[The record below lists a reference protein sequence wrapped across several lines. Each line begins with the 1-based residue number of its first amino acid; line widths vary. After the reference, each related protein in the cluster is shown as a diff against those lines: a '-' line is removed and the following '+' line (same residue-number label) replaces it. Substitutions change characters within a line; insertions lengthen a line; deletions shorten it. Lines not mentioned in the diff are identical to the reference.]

1 MGVVGTA
8 TAHGL
13 SRGNEIV
20 VYDKYKIVGMGKIG
34 DIKFNSLEEVSK
46 CPIIFI
52 CVPTP
57 MKISGEIDLSAID
70 DSIKALKSDPKT
82 IIVIHSTAVSGSTD
96 AFARKYPQ
104 YRFAFNPEFLTEKN
118 ANEDFINSNRILIGI
133 ANPYPKIGPDQTT
146 FDEIVQVYCDAGFL
160 RNNYDGKKFNCVI
173 CSMYAKEAEMVK
185 YVTNAF
191 LSTKV
196 TFANEIYQICK
207 KLNIDYDEMIGYFK
221 EDPRIGESHLNVP
234 NDSKYGFGGKC
245 LPKDLNALIH
255 LSREKG
261 YRPRLLEEVWRS
273 NQSFTN
279 ISANPR

>member
-1 MGVVGTA
+1 MIGIVGMGVVGTA
-8 TAHGL
+8 TAKGL
-13 SRGNEIV
+13 SRGNKV
-20 VYDKYKIVGMGKIG
+20 VCYDKFK
-34 DIKFNSLEEVSK
+34 DSDSLEAVSK

-57 MKISGEIDLSAID
+57 MKVSGEIDLSAID
-70 DSIKALKSDPKT
+70 DSIEALTAKPKT

-133 ANPYPKIGPDQTT
+133 ANPYPEKGPDQTT
-146 FDEIVQVYCDAGFL
+146 FNEVCQVYYNAKL
-160 RNNYDGKKFNCVI
+160 GKKDKLFGCVI
-173 CSMYAKEAEMVK
+173 CSTYAKTAEMVK

-191 LSTKV
+191 LATKV
-196 TFANEIYQICK
+196 TFANEVSQICK
-207 KLNIDYDEMIGYFK
+207 KLGIDYEEMIDFVK
-221 EDPRIGESHLNVP
+221 QDPRIGDSHLEVRG
-234 NDSKYGFGGKC
+234 GFGGKC

-273 NQSFTN
+273 NCEFS
-279 ISANPR
+279 